1 MSEKLPTET
10 KRLRGSFRQ
19 SRERGGI
26 DAGAGLSEAP
36 LPSESLSDG
45 AVTEWEWLAPV
56 LVSMGLLT
64 FADLRALALLCETL
78 ATATALED
86 TIRCEG
92 FTIAAATGGH
102 KAHPALKALETT
114 RNAAHRMLSDF
125 GLSPKAR
132 KYVQKAPTSKE
143 DNPWANLDRDRR
155 TPEEKAADYKWA
167 KEMSKKYKAFK
178 DPDESSPIKENEER
192 EKQQ

>member
-1 MSEKLPTET
+1 MSERLPTET
-10 KRLRGSFRQ
+10 KKLTGTLRP
-19 SRERGGI
+19 SREREGI
-26 DAGAGLSEAP
+26 EAGAGLTEAP

-56 LVSMGLLT
+56 LVSMELLT
-64 FADLRALALLCETL
+64 FADLRTLALLCETL

-86 TIRCEG
+86 TIRREG

-132 KYVQKAPTSKE
+132 KFVQKAPGAKR
-143 DNPWANLDRDRR
+143 DNPFAFLDDDYK
-155 TPEEKAADYKWA
+155 TDEEKKADQEQFDRMVREGREKRKA
-167 KEMSKKYKAFK
+167 KEKGGN
-178 DPDESSPIKENEER
+178 ENG
-192 EKQQ
+192 